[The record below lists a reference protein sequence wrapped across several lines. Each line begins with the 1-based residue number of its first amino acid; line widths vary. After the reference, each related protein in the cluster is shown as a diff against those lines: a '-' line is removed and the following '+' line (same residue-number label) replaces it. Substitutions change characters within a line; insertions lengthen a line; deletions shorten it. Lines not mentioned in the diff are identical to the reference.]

1 MKARKSGAG
10 FTLIEVMV
18 VIAII
23 GIIAAIGY
31 PNYQQHVQRTR
42 RAAAAG
48 CLLEQAQFMERFYTT
63 NMTYVGAALRPGGCM
78 TDLANFYQIQ
88 FNAAPVANQYLID
101 AIPIGPQAADVCG
114 TMSINQLGV
123 RTPDPVA
130 NPQCWR

>member
-1 MKARKSGAG
+1 MNYRKYSSG

-18 VIAII
+18 VVAILA
-23 GIIAAIGY
+23 IIAAFGY
-31 PNYQQHVQRTR
+31 QSYQEYVQRAR
-42 RAAAAG
+42 RATAAG

-63 NMTYVGAALRPGGCM
+63 NMTYAGAALRPVGCM